1 MKAAVSDSDPETV
14 KSPKSELEDELM
26 MLRRRIEELTYKHR
40 DTPSQEP
47 DCISWNLYE
56 QAIGEDPLAFIK
68 AHMDIV
74 ESPVD
79 YLRRK
84 TVKELSGCLRFFT
97 GETQGLKKSAFM
109 DFLRKYPGY
118 RSKNIRLIEQRLY
131 ITRKWM
137 KDNNLPSTKLEDLHL
152 YITKDV

>member
-1 MKAAVSDSDPETV
+1 MSDEHTSANEEESISKNQLMEEIELLKRSIASLTGGKDYDP
-14 KSPKSELEDELM
+14 
-26 MLRRRIEELTYKHR
+26 
-40 DTPSQEP
+40 DTEP
-47 DCISWNLYE
+47 ECIKWDLYE
-56 QAIGEDPLAFIK
+56 QSIGNDPVSFIK

-79 YLRRK
+79 TIKRK
-84 TVKELSGCLRFFT
+84 SVKELTNCLRFFT
-97 GETQGLKKSAFM
+97 GNTLGNKKSKFM
-109 DFLRKYPGY
+109 DFLRKFPGY
-118 RSKNIRLIEQRLY
+118 RTKNIRLLEQRLY